1 MYTIVLNVCDDVRVK
16 WACISVASVFLLS
29 PAAILPVKLIGLV
42 WISFSAGIPGMAT
55 DPRCILGLI
64 VSPCMGQYCPSAAKD
79 TTVSCLPI
87 SSKTAASMLRFPS
100 GKFCASQRSRITPVG
115 LDLVAK

>member
-1 MYTIVLNVCDDVRVK
+1 MLSEESGHVYQKVYLVF
-16 WACISVASVFLLS
+16 ISLAT
-29 PAAILPVKLIGLV
+29 AIWPVKLTGPM
-42 WISFSAGIPGMAT
+42 SFCAVTP
-55 DPRCILGLI
+55 LGDHRLP
-64 VSPCMGQYCPSAAKD
+64 VCVYFCLLRGQYCASAAND

-87 SSKTAASMLRFPS
+87 SSRTAASMLRFPS

>member
-1 MYTIVLNVCDDVRVK
+1 MVPLDTDSLCVILSLN
-16 WACISVASVFLLS
+16 SS
-29 PAAILPVKLIGLV
+29 
-42 WISFSAGIPGMAT
+42 MA
-55 DPRCILGLI
+55 
-64 VSPCMGQYCPSAAKD
+64 GQYCPSAAKD

-87 SSKTAASMLRFPS
+87 SSRTAASMLRFPS